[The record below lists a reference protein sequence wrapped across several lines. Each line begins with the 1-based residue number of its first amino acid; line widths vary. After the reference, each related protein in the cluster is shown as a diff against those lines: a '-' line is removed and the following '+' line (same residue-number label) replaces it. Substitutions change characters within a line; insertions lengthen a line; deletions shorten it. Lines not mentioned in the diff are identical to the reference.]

1 MNKIRINGKHL
12 LVYLLGHVILAF
24 GIALNTKVIYGVS
37 PIISVPYS
45 ISQVTGWDI
54 GTLTFILYCLM
65 IFGQF
70 LLSDGI
76 FDRLQWTQILVSL
89 LSSYLMQ
96 FFSGMI
102 TVSTDFVWQLLCLLT
117 AIVITAIGAS
127 LTVAM
132 KMIPN
137 PVDGLSFAV
146 GLKLKKDFGA
156 GKNLL
161 DIISIT
167 TACLIGLIYRGSLI
181 GIGWTTFAS
190 MILTGRVLSLVHPYS
205 ERIYKHLA

>member
-12 LVYLLGHVILAF
+12 LVYLVGHVILAF

-37 PIISVPYS
+37 PVISVPYN

-65 IFGQF
+65 ILGQF
-70 LLSDGI
+70 LLSNGI
-76 FDRLQWTQILVSL
+76 FDRLQWTQIAVSL

-96 FFSGMI
+96 FFNSMI
-102 TVSTDFVWQLLCLLT
+102 TVSTDFVWQLLCLLS

-137 PVDGLSFAV
+137 PVDGFSFAI

-161 DIISIT
+161 DIVSIT
-167 TACLIGLIYRGSLI
+167 IACVVGLIFRGNLM
-181 GIGWTTFAS
+181 GIGWTIFVS
-190 MILTGRVLSLVHPYS
+190 MILTGRVLSLIQPYS
-205 ERIYKHLA
+205 ERIYKRLA